1 MWRRICADN
10 FVAYCAGIVVVH
22 GNKECRAGAEGMIS
36 LQQAESATGT
46 LPGSCPLT
54 VRLPAERVRA
64 QAQHFAGN
72 SELCTLID
80 AMPCVVLILNAHRQV
95 IYANRRVVE
104 LLRDLGE
111 GAAENFIGVRPG
123 ELLGCTHAFETLGGC
138 GTSEACTVCGAAEA
152 ISTCEHGAAAVLEC
166 HILRERGG
174 QALDLRVSTTPFHM
188 GAAEY
193 TILAL
198 TDIANEKRR
207 QAMERIFY
215 HDLLNMAGALQGAV
229 QVMAQADPELCVT
242 LSQAMLRTVTTLVEE
257 IQAQRDLAAA
267 ENATL
272 AVDRE
277 DLRTAGLIADVA
289 GLYQQH
295 SLAAQRQVVIDSACQ
310 DVTLRSDKRLLTR
323 ILGNMVKN
331 ALEASA
337 PGQSVTV
344 GCRQIDSEVELWVN
358 NSGVMPEEAKLQVF
372 QRSFSTKGTGRGL
385 GTYSIKLLSE
395 QYLGGSATFSSAVEG
410 GTTFCVRLPQTPA
423 E

>member
-1 MWRRICADN
+1 
-10 FVAYCAGIVVVH
+10 
-22 GNKECRAGAEGMIS
+22 
-36 LQQAESATGT
+36 
-46 LPGSCPLT
+46 
-54 VRLPAERVRA
+54 
-64 QAQHFAGN
+64 
-72 SELCTLID
+72 
-80 AMPCVVLILNAHRQV
+80 
-95 IYANRRVVE
+95 
-104 LLRDLGE
+104 
-111 GAAENFIGVRPG
+111 
-123 ELLGCTHAFETLGGC
+123 
-138 GTSEACTVCGAAEA
+138 
-152 ISTCEHGAAAVLEC
+152 VLEC

-174 QALDLRVSTTPFHM
+174 QALDLRVSTTPFRL

-215 HDLLNMAGALQGAV
+215 HDLLNMAGALQGGV
-229 QVMAQADPELCVT
+229 QVMAEADPEMCAT

-272 AVDRE
+272 AIHRE
-277 DLRTAGLIADVA
+277 DLRTAGLIADLA
-289 GLYQQH
+289 GLYRQH
-295 SLAAQRQVVIDSACQ
+295 SLAAQRQVVIDRTCQ

-344 GCRQIDSEVELWVN
+344 GCRQIGSEVELWVN
-358 NSGVMPEEAKLQVF
+358 NPGLMPEAAKLQVF
-372 QRSFSTKGTGRGL
+372 QRSFSTKGPGRGL

-395 QYLGGSATFSSAVEG
+395 QYLGGSATFSSSAEG
-410 GTTFCVRLPQTPA
+410 GTTFRVRLPQTPA
-423 E
+423 A